1 MTANA
6 PPLAGLRVLDL
17 SRVLAGPWCTM
28 TLADLGAEV
37 WKIEN
42 PDGGDDT
49 RKWGPPFVAG
59 ESAYFLA
66 INRNKKGLALD
77 LRNPE
82 AQKVVRDLAAKAD
95 VLVEN
100 YRTGALAKYGLD
112 WPTLQAINPRLVY
125 CSISAYGRSSPM
137 ADRPGYDF
145 VVQAEGGLMAITGAP
160 DGEPMKV
167 GVAICDVLAGKDATA
182 AVLAALIARE
192 RTGRGQHIDVALLD
206 ATVAALVNVASAW
219 LVSREAPQRYGNAH
233 QTTVPY
239 QIFPTGDGMIAL
251 ACGNDLQFAA
261 LCRRALDRPDLVDDP
276 RFARNV
282 ERVRHRSVIVPLL
295 TGIFRSN
302 TTRHWFDRL
311 LAAGVPAGIVRE
323 VPDVLTAPEVRARGM
338 VVTVDHPTAGPLE
351 IVASALRLSD
361 TPVIAPAPPPTLGQ
375 HTESVLADVLGL
387 DANAIEGL
395 RAAGAIGRAVL

>member
-1 MTANA
+1 
-6 PPLAGLRVLDL
+6 
-17 SRVLAGPWCTM
+17 
-28 TLADLGAEV
+28 
-37 WKIEN
+37 
-42 PDGGDDT
+42 
-49 RKWGPPFVAG
+49 
-59 ESAYFLA
+59 
-66 INRNKKGLALD
+66 
-77 LRNPE
+77 
-82 AQKVVRDLAAKAD
+82 
-95 VLVEN
+95 
-100 YRTGALAKYGLD
+100 
-112 WPTLQAINPRLVY
+112 
-125 CSISAYGRSSPM
+125 M

-145 VVQAEGGLMAITGAP
+145 VVQAEGGLMAITGTP
-160 DGEPMKV
+160 EGEPMKV

-182 AVLAALIARE
+182 AILAALIARE

-261 LCRRALDRPDLVDDP
+261 LCRRALDRPDLADDP
-276 RFARNV
+276 RFGRNV

-295 TGIFRSN
+295 TDIFRSN

-311 LAAGVPAGIVRE
+311 AAAGVPAGIVRE
-323 VPDVLTAPEVRARGM
+323 VPDVLSAPEVRARGM

-361 TPVIAPAPPPTLGQ
+361 TPVIAPSAPPTLGQ
-375 HTESVLADVLGL
+375 HTDSVLADVLQL
-387 DANAIEGL
+387 DSETIANL
-395 RAAGAIGRAVL
+395 RAAGAIA